1 MTLPRDSAGDDC
13 IQCPRADGG
22 TQGALP
28 ISKKKIHL
36 PPQLFAFFFTQRVL
50 AMQDRLYRVSC
61 TLLCCEADREDAV
74 QSALEKAWRGRF
86 LLRQEQYMETWLT
99 RILINECY
107 AIMRRSRRI
116 IPMAEVGENQPAQWE
131 AQNADEMLCR
141 ALTALP
147 DTLRLPIVLHYMEGM
162 DIRTIA
168 RTLRIRESA
177 VKSRLHRGR
186 EKLRQSDEL
195 KELLEDE

>member
-1 MTLPRDSAGDDC
+1 MT
-13 IQCPRADGG
+13 Q
-22 TQGALP
+22 TE
-28 ISKKKIHL
+28 
-36 PPQLFAFFFTQRVL
+36 FTQRVL

-61 TLLCCEADREDAV
+61 TLLRCEADREDAV

-116 IPMAEVGENQPAQWE
+116 IPRAEVGENQPAQWE

-186 EKLRQSDEL
+186 EKLRQYLTAAERAGIRPVTRLSEEL
-195 KELLEDE
+195 RFTRRSSSTSSSSAGGSHRAKRPR

>member
-1 MTLPRDSAGDDC
+1 MT
-13 IQCPRADGG
+13 Q
-22 TQGALP
+22 TE
-28 ISKKKIHL
+28 
-36 PPQLFAFFFTQRVL
+36 FTRRVL

-147 DTLRLPIVLHYMEGM
+147 DTLRTFAPLP
-162 DIRTIA
+162 A
-168 RTLRIRESA
+168 RCAYGRA
-177 VKSRLHRGR
+177 QSRADCTAAERSCG
-186 EKLRQSDEL
+186 SPTS
-195 KELLEDE
+195 

>member
-1 MTLPRDSAGDDC
+1 MT
-13 IQCPRADGG
+13 Q
-22 TQGALP
+22 TE
-28 ISKKKIHL
+28 
-36 PPQLFAFFFTQRVL
+36 FTQRVL

-61 TLLCCEADREDAV
+61 TLLRCEADREDAV

-147 DTLRLPIVLHYMEGM
+147 EAIRRIAIGALPFFLLRFIHLPTAPSTR
-162 DIRTIA
+162 RTA
-168 RTLRIRESA
+168 AASLCRGA
-177 VKSRLHRGR
+177 VGS
-186 EKLRQSDEL
+186 
-195 KELLEDE
+195 

>member
-1 MTLPRDSAGDDC
+1 MT
-13 IQCPRADGG
+13 Q
-22 TQGALP
+22 TE
-28 ISKKKIHL
+28 
-36 PPQLFAFFFTQRVL
+36 FTQRVL
-50 AMQDRLYRVSC
+50 TMQDRLYRVSC
-61 TLLCCEADREDAV
+61 TLLRCEADREDAV

-116 IPMAEVGENQPAQWE
+116 IPMAEVEENQPAQWE

-147 DTLRLPIVLHYMEGM
+147 DTLRLPIVLHYMEGL
-162 DIRTIA
+162 DIRPHAAHTGERSQEPTA
-168 RTLRIRESA
+168 PRQREAAA
-177 VKSRLHRGR
+177 VRRVEGAGGR
-186 EKLRQSDEL
+186 
-195 KELLEDE
+195 

>member
-1 MTLPRDSAGDDC
+1 MT
-13 IQCPRADGG
+13 Q
-22 TQGALP
+22 TE
-28 ISKKKIHL
+28 
-36 PPQLFAFFFTQRVL
+36 FTRRVL

-141 ALTALP
+141 AAGHTAP
-147 DTLRLPIVLHYMEGM
+147 ADCPALHGGHGHSHHCPHAAHTGERSQEPTAPRQREAAAVRRVEG
-162 DIRTIA
+162 A
-168 RTLRIRESA
+168 G
-177 VKSRLHRGR
+177 GR
-186 EKLRQSDEL
+186 
-195 KELLEDE
+195 

>member
-1 MTLPRDSAGDDC
+1 MT
-13 IQCPRADGG
+13 Q
-22 TQGALP
+22 TE
-28 ISKKKIHL
+28 
-36 PPQLFAFFFTQRVL
+36 FTQRVL

-61 TLLCCEADREDAV
+61 TLLRCEADREDAV

-147 DTLRLPIVLHYMEGM
+147 THCACRLSCTTWRAWTFAPLP
-162 DIRTIA
+162 A
-168 RTLRIRESA
+168 RCAYGRA
-177 VKSRLHRGR
+177 QSRADCTAAERSCG
-186 EKLRQSDEL
+186 SPTS
-195 KELLEDE
+195 

>member
-1 MTLPRDSAGDDC
+1 MT
-13 IQCPRADGG
+13 Q
-22 TQGALP
+22 TE
-28 ISKKKIHL
+28 
-36 PPQLFAFFFTQRVL
+36 FTQRVL
-50 AMQDRLYRVSC
+50 TMQDRLYRVSC

-86 LLRQEQYMETWLT
+86 
-99 RILINECY
+99 LINECY

>member
-1 MTLPRDSAGDDC
+1 MT
-13 IQCPRADGG
+13 Q
-22 TQGALP
+22 TE
-28 ISKKKIHL
+28 
-36 PPQLFAFFFTQRVL
+36 FTQRVL
-50 AMQDRLYRVSC
+50 TMQDRLYRVSC
-61 TLLCCEADREDAV
+61 TLLRCEADREDAV

-162 DIRTIA
+162 DIRTHCPHA
-168 RTLRIRESA
+168 AHTGERSQEPTAPRQREAAA
-177 VKSRLHRGR
+177 VRRVEGAGGR
-186 EKLRQSDEL
+186 
-195 KELLEDE
+195 

>member
-1 MTLPRDSAGDDC
+1 MT
-13 IQCPRADGG
+13 Q
-22 TQGALP
+22 TE
-28 ISKKKIHL
+28 
-36 PPQLFAFFFTQRVL
+36 FTQRVL
-50 AMQDRLYRVSC
+50 TMQDRLYRVSC
-61 TLLCCEADREDAV
+61 TLLRCEADREDAV

-86 LLRQEQYMETWLT
+86 LLRQ
-99 RILINECY
+99 ECY

>member
-1 MTLPRDSAGDDC
+1 MT
-13 IQCPRADGG
+13 Q
-22 TQGALP
+22 TE
-28 ISKKKIHL
+28 
-36 PPQLFAFFFTQRVL
+36 FTQRVL
-50 AMQDRLYRVSC
+50 TMQDRLYRVSC
-61 TLLCCEADREDAV
+61 TLLRCEADREDAV

-141 ALTALP
+141 THCACRLSCTTWRAWTFAPLPARCAYGRAQSRADCTAAERSCGSP
-147 DTLRLPIVLHYMEGM
+147 T
-162 DIRTIA
+162 
-168 RTLRIRESA
+168 S
-177 VKSRLHRGR
+177 
-186 EKLRQSDEL
+186 
-195 KELLEDE
+195 

>member
-1 MTLPRDSAGDDC
+1 MT
-13 IQCPRADGG
+13 Q
-22 TQGALP
+22 TE
-28 ISKKKIHL
+28 
-36 PPQLFAFFFTQRVL
+36 FTQRLL
-50 AMQDRLYRVSC
+50 AMHDRLYRVSC
-61 TLLCCEADREDAV
+61 TLLRCEADREDAV

-107 AIMRRSRRI
+107 AIMRRGRRSEGQ
-116 IPMAEVGENQPAQWE
+116 ADKWE
-131 AQNADEMLCR
+131 MQNADEALCR

-168 RTLRIRESA
+168 RILRIRESA

>member
-1 MTLPRDSAGDDC
+1 MT
-13 IQCPRADGG
+13 Q
-22 TQGALP
+22 TE
-28 ISKKKIHL
+28 
-36 PPQLFAFFFTQRVL
+36 FTQRVL
-50 AMQDRLYRVSC
+50 TMQDRLYRVSC
-61 TLLCCEADREDAV
+61 TLLRCEADREDAV

-86 LLRQEQYMETWLT
+86 LLT

>member
-1 MTLPRDSAGDDC
+1 MT
-13 IQCPRADGG
+13 Q
-22 TQGALP
+22 TE
-28 ISKKKIHL
+28 
-36 PPQLFAFFFTQRVL
+36 FTQRVL

-61 TLLCCEADREDAV
+61 TLLRCEADREDAV

-168 RTLRIRESA
+168 RTLRAYGRA
-177 VKSRLHRGR
+177 QSRADCTAAERSCG
-186 EKLRQSDEL
+186 SPTS
-195 KELLEDE
+195 

>member
-1 MTLPRDSAGDDC
+1 MT
-13 IQCPRADGG
+13 Q
-22 TQGALP
+22 TE
-28 ISKKKIHL
+28 
-36 PPQLFAFFFTQRVL
+36 FTQRVL
-50 AMQDRLYRVSC
+50 TMQDRLYRVSC
-61 TLLCCEADREDAV
+61 TLLRCEADREDAV

-131 AQNADEMLCR
+131 AQNADEMLCS

-147 DTLRLPIVLHYMEGM
+147 DTLRLPIVHGHSHHCPHAAHTGERSQEPTAPRQREAAAVRRVEG
-162 DIRTIA
+162 
-168 RTLRIRESA
+168 A
-177 VKSRLHRGR
+177 VGR
-186 EKLRQSDEL
+186 
-195 KELLEDE
+195 

>member
-1 MTLPRDSAGDDC
+1 MTQTEL
-13 IQCPRADGG
+13 
-22 TQGALP
+22 
-28 ISKKKIHL
+28 
-36 PPQLFAFFFTQRVL
+36 TQRVL
-50 AMQDRLYRVSC
+50 TMQDRLYRVSC
-61 TLLCCEADREDAV
+61 TLLRCEADREDAV

>member
-1 MTLPRDSAGDDC
+1 V
-13 IQCPRADGG
+13 
-22 TQGALP
+22 TQTE
-28 ISKKKIHL
+28 
-36 PPQLFAFFFTQRVL
+36 FTQRVL
-50 AMQDRLYRVSC
+50 TMQDRLYRVSC
-61 TLLCCEADREDAV
+61 TLLRCEADREDAV

-147 DTLRLPIVLHYMEGM
+147 DTLRLPIVLHALHGGHGHSHHCPHAAHTGERSQEPTAPRQREAAAVRRVEG
-162 DIRTIA
+162 A
-168 RTLRIRESA
+168 G
-177 VKSRLHRGR
+177 GR
-186 EKLRQSDEL
+186 
-195 KELLEDE
+195 